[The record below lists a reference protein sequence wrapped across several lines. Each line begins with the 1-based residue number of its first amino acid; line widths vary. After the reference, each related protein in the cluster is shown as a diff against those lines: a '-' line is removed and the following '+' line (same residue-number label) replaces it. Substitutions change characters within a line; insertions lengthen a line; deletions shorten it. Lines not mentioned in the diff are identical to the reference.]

1 MLTDLL
7 IIGAGSA
14 GMTCAI
20 SAAAKGKKVCIIDKA
35 DQPGGTLHLTAG
47 HLSAA
52 NTLLQSE
59 KGIHDSTQEH
69 YADIVKISR
78 NTMNPIITR
87 KAVDLAPATL
97 NWLQDLGYPFHEKA
111 PLIIFG
117 HEPYTKP
124 RTYLGTSDI
133 SPLIDAP
140 SKTVLKVLLPLWNEY
155 ISAGLIDFRANTK
168 LISIEKNGNTI
179 TSILVDGA
187 EGLVRLSAHNYIL
200 TTGGYAANPD
210 FFSAVTKNATR
221 LISTANPNSTG
232 DGIIA
237 AQAIGAIFSGAEKHS
252 STLGGIELEP
262 GSGRVNFWNAWARV
276 SNGMD
281 RKQREIYVND
291 AGERFM
297 NEYDLNVDERE
308 RTVLEQSNRRFWLIF
323 DEYALRDGISV
334 IPQWNADQII
344 TESKKEKAI
353 WQANSIAE
361 LAIKTG
367 LPISTLTA
375 TVQQYNSFC
384 NQQLDEKFGR
394 TYLEHPIVNGPFY
407 AILVYAYSL
416 ISFGGIEV
424 NSNLQ
429 VLHQNHQ
436 AFTNLY
442 AAGEILGAAATSGH
456 AFCGGMLLTPA
467 LSFGKWL
474 GEEL

>member
-1 MLTDLL
+1 MLIDLL

-35 DQPGGTLHLTAG
+35 DRPGGTLHLTAG

-59 KGIHDSTQEH
+59 KGIRDSTQEH

-78 NTMNPIITR
+78 NTMDPIIAR
-87 KAVDLAPATL
+87 KAVELAPTTL

-111 PLIIFG
+111 PLIIYG
-117 HEPYTKP
+117 HEPYSKP
-124 RTYLGTSDI
+124 RTYLGTADV
-133 SPLIDAP
+133 SPLINAP
-140 SKTVLKVLLPLWNEY
+140 GKTILTVLLPLWNKY
-155 ISAGLIDFRANTK
+155 IAAGLIDFRANTK
-168 LISIEKNGNTI
+168 LVSIQKNGHTI
-179 TSILVDGA
+179 SSILVDGKD
-187 EGLVRLSAHNYIL
+187 GLTHLTAHNYVL

-210 FFSAVTKNATR
+210 FFSAVTKHATR
-221 LISTANPNSTG
+221 LISTANMDSTG

-237 AQAIGAIFSGAEKHS
+237 AKAIGAIFSGADKHS

-308 RTVLEQSNRRFWLIF
+308 RIVLEQSNRRFWLIF
-323 DEYALRDGISV
+323 DEHGLRDGISV
-334 IPQWNADQII
+334 IPQWNADQIFA
-344 TESKKEKAI
+344 ESKKEKAI
-353 WQANSIAE
+353 WQADSIAE
-361 LAIKTG
+361 LATKTG
-367 LPISTLTA
+367 LPVAALTE
-375 TVQQYNSFC
+375 TIEQYNSFC
-384 NQQLDEKFGR
+384 KQQLDENFGR
-394 TYLEHPIVNGPFY
+394 TYLDHPIENAPFY

-416 ISFGGIEV
+416 ISFGGIKV
-424 NSNLQ
+424 NEQLQ
-429 VLHQNHQ
+429 VLTKEQQ
-436 AFTNLY
+436 TFTNLY

-474 GEEL
+474 GEVL